1 MILASQE
8 TLVFQDGRVLMEL
21 QDPKVTLDQADHQ
34 DFQAHQASLA
44 LEAKGH
50 LDLQDHQ
57 VLLAHQGCR
66 AYQGRKGIQVLQ
78 ASMFL
83 VLQVTKEPQDIQDPL
98 ASQALRVHPDHLA
111 GMEYLDFQVPK
122 VRWVSWEP
130 LGLQGL
136 LGLLEEVAFLA

>member
-8 TLVFQDGRVLMEL
+8 TLVFQDGQVLMEL

-98 ASQALRVHPDHLA
+98 ASQALRVHLDHLA

-122 VRWVSWEP
+122 VRWASWEP